1 MAETS
6 APVIKREIK
15 AAASWLVPTLS
26 FLKKPFGSATGSAVS
41 LNANLF

>member
-15 AAASWLVPTLS
+15 AAASWLVPTLC
-26 FLKKPFGSATGSAVS
+26 FLKNFLALLWVLSFSDTE
-41 LNANLF
+41 L